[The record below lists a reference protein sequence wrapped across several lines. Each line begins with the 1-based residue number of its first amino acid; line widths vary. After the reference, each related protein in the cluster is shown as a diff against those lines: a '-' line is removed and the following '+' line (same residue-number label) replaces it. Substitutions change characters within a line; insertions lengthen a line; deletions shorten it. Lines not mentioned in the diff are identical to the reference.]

1 MTELQSYKG
10 YYLWHYVPSKAA
22 AVIFALLFL
31 AATLYHVWKIWRM
44 KTYFCTCFA
53 LGGFF
58 EFVGYCARAS
68 AHDKT
73 GRMMPYCIQ
82 SVFILLGPA
91 LFAATIYMVLGRII
105 RAVRGEQYSLIR
117 INWLTKVFVTG
128 DVLSF
133 VVQGGASGMMVQS
146 SLADLGNK
154 IVVGGLLIQ
163 VVMFGLFLITAI
175 VFQSRMR
182 RHPRGLSTSVDI
194 PWKSH
199 LRTLHVVGLLIMIR
213 SVFRVAEF
221 VMGND
226 GYLLKHEWTFTLLVL
241 AKIVFA
247 DFSTH
252 SLTTC
257 DDGIFYWFDPN
268 TGEICDPLDCGGG
281 RAPPKTNV
289 LACASYPGTYV
300 TTISYLSCWTP
311 PASATSTPVTVTSAE
326 STTDTVATGKST
338 PTSPT
343 TTSTATQVATGSSI
357 MPSTTF
363 PPSQSPNSKTHGNGT
378 SSISGTV
385 ALSSSTNN
393 KRHMLDGSLIAVAG
407 AAIGAVAL
415 I

>member
-1 MTELQSYKG
+1 MHISCGVSVTPLAWFSTIKI
-10 YYLWHYVPSKAA
+10 S
-22 AVIFALLFL
+22 IALE
-31 AATLYHVWKIWRM
+31 VV
-44 KTYFCTCFA
+44 C
-53 LGGFF
+53 
-58 EFVGYCARAS
+58 
-68 AHDKT
+68 
-73 GRMMPYCIQ
+73 
-82 SVFILLGPA
+82 ILL
-91 LFAATIYMVLGRII
+91 Y
-105 RAVRGEQYSLIR
+105 
-117 INWLTKVFVTG
+117 TG
-128 DVLSF
+128 YTVPNQND
-133 VVQGGASGMMVQS
+133 QG
-146 SLADLGNK
+146 
-154 IVVGGLLIQ
+154 
-163 VVMFGLFLITAI
+163 
-175 VFQSRMR
+175 
-182 RHPRGLSTSVDI
+182 I
-194 PWKSH
+194 PFHCS
-199 LRTLHVVGLLIMIR
+199 
-213 SVFRVAEF
+213 
-221 VMGND
+221 
-226 GYLLKHEWTFTLLVL
+226 TLLVL

-311 PASATSTPVTVTSAE
+311 PASATSTPVAVTSAE